1 MCLTRG
7 LSFPFCKIEVNPAP
21 SDLSNALGS
30 TDGKENWF
38 TSLLLVLWMG
48 LILYEL
54 RALQFLLPKEET
66 SQVLRVCLYQQRLS
80 GVEALGFWLALRG
93 HESAAMLLEGGK
105 QEEVAK
111 AEGSLC
117 AWTLL
122 KLKGGAGSC
131 SVQAGDRAS

>member
-1 MCLTRG
+1 
-7 LSFPFCKIEVNPAP
+7 
-21 SDLSNALGS
+21 
-30 TDGKENWF
+30 
-38 TSLLLVLWMG
+38 MG

-80 GVEALGFWLALRG
+80 GAEALGFWLALRG

-131 SVQAGDRAS
+131 SVQAGDRASRGEGAAQTSIEGKASHLTQGKVMNSYSIYIS